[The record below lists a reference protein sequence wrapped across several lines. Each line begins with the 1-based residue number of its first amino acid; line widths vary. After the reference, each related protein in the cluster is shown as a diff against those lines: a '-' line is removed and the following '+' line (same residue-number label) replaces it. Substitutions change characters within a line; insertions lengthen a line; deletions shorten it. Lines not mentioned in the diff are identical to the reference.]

1 MKETFPGYCRK
12 TDNEIKKIWQDGIIV
27 FDTNVLLNLYR
38 YSKATRETLVDLI
51 KKFKDKIW
59 LPHQAALEYNENRYE
74 VISDQ
79 EKAYKEFIKKV
90 VQIQKDLQSTSKPP
104 FLSELV
110 HKELNRVFDKV
121 NSEVEESITK
131 YCDYLKEDPIYTE
144 LSILFENRIIKPFD
158 SNKLEEIYKEGEE
171 RYKKKVPPGYEDEK
185 SKEGNRK
192 YGDLVLWKQVLEKA
206 KELSK
211 PVLLITDERKT
222 DWWWKIKDGR
232 NMGPRHELVAEMHE
246 NAQVD
251 FHMYSSER
259 FLSYGQR
266 FLKEQINEQAL
277 KEIQAMK
284 KAEMEEMLRIKNLAN
299 LKNENFSIESKND
312 YKRLIMQR
320 DELRLK
326 SHEIESQLE
335 MIKPD
340 IDDNIEARDFYEH
353 MINERRFIRRELR
366 ELNHRI
372 HQFNRINDRGDYES
386 NIEESNLRRYLR
398 NKRDEDNIS

>member
-1 MKETFPGYCRK
+1 MKDTFPGYSRK
-12 TDNEIKKIWQDGIIV
+12 TENEIKKIWQDGIIV

-51 KKFKDKIW
+51 TKFKDKIW
-59 LPHQAALEYNENRYE
+59 LPHQAALEYNKNRYE

-79 EKAYKEFIKKV
+79 EKAYKEFIEKV

-110 HKELNRVFDKV
+110 HKELNAVFDKV
-121 NSEVEESITK
+121 NSEVEESINK
-131 YCDYLKEDPIYTE
+131 YCDYLKEDPIYSE
-144 LSILFENRIIKPFD
+144 LSALFENRITEPFD
-158 SNKLEEIYKEGEE
+158 DKKLEGIFKEGEE

-232 NMGPRHELVAEMHE
+232 NMGPRHELVAEMYQH
-246 NAQVD
+246 AKVD

-259 FLSYGQR
+259 FLSYGQS

-284 KAEMEEMLRIKNLAN
+284 KAEMEEMLRIEHLAK
-299 LKNENFSIESKND
+299 LRHEKSTIESKND
-312 YKRLIMQR
+312 FKRLIMQR

-326 SHEIESQLE
+326 SHEIDRQLE

-340 IDDNIEARDFYEH
+340 IDENIEARDFYDH
-353 MINERRFIRRELR
+353 MAQERRFVRRELR

-372 HQFNRINDRGDYES
+372 RQMDIITERDFES
-386 NIEESNLRRYLR
+386 DIEESNLRSFFRK
-398 NKRDEDNIS
+398 KRDEEDNN